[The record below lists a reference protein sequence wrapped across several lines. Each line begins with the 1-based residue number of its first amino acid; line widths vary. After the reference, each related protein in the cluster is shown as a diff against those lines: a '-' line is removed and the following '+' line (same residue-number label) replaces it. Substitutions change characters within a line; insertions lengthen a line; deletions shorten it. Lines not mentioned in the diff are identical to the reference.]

1 MGPPPILQNL
11 GFGFLGIVFFCV
23 GIALA
28 CVTAVRTL
36 KEYKNANDSWSGGA
50 LRVLLFGSVLT
61 AVFLG
66 PSVYGFIRFGG
77 GLVGQMGIG

>member
-1 MGPPPILQNL
+1 MGFSVL
-11 GFGFLGIVFFCV
+11 GVVFFCV

-50 LRVLLFGSVLT
+50 LRVLAFGGVLT

-66 PSVYGFIRFGG
+66 PSVYGCIRFGG
-77 GLVGQMGIG
+77 GLLGQMGIG